1 MLIFS
6 VIKSMHVKK
15 IIVRVSDTWKVKAK
29 ILQMK

>member
-6 VIKSMHVKK
+6 AIKRMHVKK
-15 IIVRVSDTWKVKAK
+15 IIVSLYDTWKAKAK